1 MKENHA
7 DNKKNYTKI
16 TPTLYVKPVE
26 SDAKDD
32 KGEKIQIYDILNPE
46 TEMYEDISAKV
57 EFTLYVGRIEPF
69 EADEYDWNILWIEG
83 SDWVDEQIVDKAIE
97 TDFDIKSI
105 FY

>member
-1 MKENHA
+1 MAKVGRPRNLNSPEQLYELFENY
-7 DNKKNYTKI
+7 KS
-16 TPTLYVKPVE
+16 YVKANPRLKIIHGG
-26 SDAKDD
+26 KDF
-32 KGEKIQIYDILNPE
+32 EE
-46 TEMYEDISAKV
+46 RV
-57 EFTLYVGRIEPF
+57 EPF